1 MKSKQI
7 IFFSTIL
14 DLEIILKEIEDS
26 FDVNYFKMGLFD
38 SKDIPRFDSIL
49 TLPDLGFTK
58 YGDWNYADSYLI
70 LPEDISLNIREV
82 SQKKGG
88 TKYAIDQMVN
98 PKSIEL
104 KCGGIYLEKEN
115 IIVAGR
121 IATISD
127 NVFSQELYKSFSK
140 LITKKFKKIDGF
152 YVGDEAREKLK
163 LGWRL
168 VTNEKL
174 SKEYDLLIK

>member
-7 IFFSTIL
+7 NFFSTIL
-14 DLEIILKEIEDS
+14 DLEAILREIENV
-26 FDVNYFKMGLFD
+26 FDINYFKMGLFD
-38 SKDIPRFDSIL
+38 SKDIPSFKSIL
-49 TLPDLGFTK
+49 TLSDLGFTK
-58 YGDWNYADSYLI
+58 HGDWNYVDSYLI
-70 LPEDISLNIREV
+70 LPENFSLDIREI

-88 TKYAIDQMVN
+88 TKYAVDQMVN

-127 NVFSQELYKSFSK
+127 NAFSQELYKSFSK
-140 LITKKFKKIDGF
+140 LITKRFRKIDGF
-152 YVGDEAREKLK
+152 YVGDEAQEKLK